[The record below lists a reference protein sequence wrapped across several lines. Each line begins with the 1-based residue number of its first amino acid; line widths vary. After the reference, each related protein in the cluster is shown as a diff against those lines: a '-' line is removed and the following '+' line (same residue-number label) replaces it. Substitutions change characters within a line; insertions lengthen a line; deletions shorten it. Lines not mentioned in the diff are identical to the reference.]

1 MMLLHGEKRTG
12 FYSRR
17 SARSSARSCTSARSW
32 PGSSTT
38 TGSPF
43 LSSTHRFENQFQDS
57 WSWHCQCLTTLWSRQ
72 VVTLAVYSYFGAAV
86 IGAQWVIPDN
96 EQAYKVSL
104 FLPWSHQLFKIKSFE
119 SLNSNQRLFF
129 SASVQPPCG
138 RYQGKVGLVL
148 PVLPHHPVC
157 LLLRVAQGDQPVQ
170 NIGAS

>member
-1 MMLLHGEKRTG
+1 MTIPRQ
-12 FYSRR
+12 

-43 LSSTHRFENQFQDS
+43 LWSTHRFENQFLQILDHGNASAWQDFVI
-57 WSWHCQCLTTLWSRQ
+57 TTGGHFGRVLLLRRCRHRGPVGHPWQWAGVQGQPFFTMFSPQLKLLNLWFQINR
-72 VVTLAVYSYFGAAV
+72 
-86 IGAQWVIPDN
+86 P
-96 EQAYKVSL
+96 
-104 FLPWSHQLFKIKSFE
+104 
-119 SLNSNQRLFF
+119 FF

-170 NIGAS
+170 NIGNS

>member
-1 MMLLHGEKRTG
+1 MTIPRQ
-12 FYSRR
+12 
-17 SARSSARSCTSARSW
+17 SARSSERSCTSARSW

-43 LSSTHRFENQFQDS
+43 LSSTHRFENQFLQKS
-57 WSWHCQCLTTLWSRQ
+57 WSWHCQCLTRLWSWQ

-104 FLPWSHQLFKIKSFE
+104 FFTMFSPQLNL
-119 SLNSNQRLFF
+119 LNLWFQINRPFF

-170 NIGAS
+170 NIGNS